1 MKLNGVEIP
10 DERLAA
16 FCRKNQIRELSLF
29 GSALRKDFRPDSD
42 IDLLVVFEPDA
53 RIGLLAFA
61 RIQREL
67 SELVGRRVDLVPKDG
82 LKLHIRQ
89 SVIDSAKVVYAA

>member
-29 GSALRKDFRPDSD
+29 GSALREDFRPDSD